1 MSPTLE
7 GKLDGSGVH
16 VALVVSRVNDLVT
29 SRLLAGAEDCLER
42 HGCPADQRTVVRVPG
57 SWEIPPVVQRLVA
70 QGPYDVVIALGALI
84 RGETPHFD
92 FLAGQVTRGLAQISL
107 QSRIPV
113 IYGVLT
119 TDTVAQ
125 ALDRSGAKAGNK
137 GWEAALSA
145 LEMTD
150 LFRRLERGVTA

>member
-1 MSPTLE
+1 MSPMLE
-7 GKLDGSGVH
+7 GKLEGSGLH

-42 HGCPADQRTVVRVPG
+42 HGCPADRRTVVRVPG
-57 SWEIPPVVQRLVA
+57 CWEIPPVVQRLA
-70 QGPYDVVIALGALI
+70 ARGTHDAVIALGSLI

-92 FLAGQVTRGLAQISL
+92 FLAGQVTRGLGQISL
-107 QSRIPV
+107 QSKIPV

-125 ALDRSGAKAGNK
+125 ALDRAGAKAGNK

-145 LEMTD
+145 LEMID
-150 LFRRLERGVTA
+150 LFRRLERGASA